1 MPKKCLSPNIYRIF
15 LKFKLFYCKI
25 CDFIPFNTPWQQ
37 IITLIFFKS
46 NLFYCKIHDFIAY
59 NLPPPTNNYIK
70 FFNLNL
76 FFCKLNNFI
85 PSPTYSHA
93 TTGNPIG
100 ISLTIIKRRPCHFLT
115 QTPLKLSLFLHFY
128 YIFPIFYIYCIYT
141 TFPHF
146 FPILHLHYFSTHLPY
161 TISLTLLFPISS
173 LYYFSSIFLI
183 TSLYPL
189 QSVM

>member
-1 MPKKCLSPNIYRIF
+1 M
-15 LKFKLFYCKI
+15 
-25 CDFIPFNTPWQQ
+25 
-37 IITLIFFKS
+37 
-46 NLFYCKIHDFIAY
+46 FYCKIHDFIAY

-76 FFCKLNNFI
+76 FYCKLNNFI
-85 PSPTYSHA
+85 PSPTCSHA
-93 TTGNPIG
+93 TTGNPTG

-128 YIFPIFYIYCIYT
+128 YIFSIYFIYT

>member
-1 MPKKCLSPNIYRIF
+1 MATNNYI
-15 LKFKLFYCKI
+15 
-25 CDFIPFNTPWQQ
+25 N
-37 IITLIFFKS
+37 FFKS

-76 FFCKLNNFI
+76 FYCKLNNFI

-115 QTPLKLSLFLHFY
+115 QTPLKLSLFLHF
-128 YIFPIFYIYCIYT
+128 PNFYIYCIYT